1 VRKGINSM
9 LRQVITG
16 SAAVGLMA
24 AVVGSSLPSAAQDAE
39 FVMFGTGPDRLCNVL
54 ITKERLPV
62 METDGEDAVLTN
74 HTYDCPEPEQV
85 AQVAVIEPAA
95 PPPEPLPES
104 GLVYFD
110 FDRAELTAEAE
121 TTLNDII
128 ADIQDRELGGI
139 TVAGHADTAGPA
151 DYNMQL
157 SERRANNVAAEL
169 TRAGIPATI
178 ITTEAF
184 GETQLAV
191 ETPDN
196 TPAQPNRRAT
206 IDFER

>member
-1 VRKGINSM
+1 
-9 LRQVITG
+9 
-16 SAAVGLMA
+16 
-24 AVVGSSLPSAAQDAE
+24 
-39 FVMFGTGPDRLCNVL
+39 MFGTGPDRVCNVL
-54 ITKERLPV
+54 ITEERLPV
-62 METDGEDAVLTN
+62 LEKGDADAVFTN
-74 HTYDCPEPEQV
+74 QTYDCPEEEVV
-85 AQVAVIEPAA
+85 AAVIEPAA

-104 GLVYFD
+104 GLVYFE
-110 FDRAELTAEAE
+110 FDRAELTPEAEA
-121 TTLNDII
+121 TLNDII
-128 ADIQDRELGGI
+128 ADIQGRELGGI
-139 TVAGHADTAGPA
+139 TVAGHADTAGPP
-151 DYNMQL
+151 DYNMEL

-178 ITTEAF
+178 ISIEAF

>member
-1 VRKGINSM
+1 M
-9 LRQVITG
+9 FRQVLTC
-16 SAAVGLMA
+16 SAALALAA
-24 AVVGSSLPSAAQDAE
+24 AVVGAQPSAAQDAE
-39 FVMFGTGPDRLCNVL
+39 VGVFGTGPDRICNTL
-54 ITKERLPV
+54 LTKTGDPV
-62 METDGEDAVLTN
+62 MELSGDDAVLTN
-74 HTYDCPEPEQV
+74 HTFDCPEQV

-95 PPPEPLPES
+95 PPPAPLPES
-104 GLVYFD
+104 GRVYFE
-110 FDRAELTAEAE
+110 FDRAELTSDAEA
-121 TTLNDII
+121 TLNDII
-128 ADIQDRELGGI
+128 ADIQGRELGGI
-139 TVAGHADTAGPA
+139 TVAGHTDTAGPP

>member
-1 VRKGINSM
+1 M
-9 LRQVITG
+9 FRQVFTC
-16 SAAVGLMA
+16 SAALALA
-24 AVVGSSLPSAAQDAE
+24 AGVVGAQPSAAQDAD
-39 FVMFGTGPDRLCNVL
+39 VGVFGTGPDRICNTLLTKTGDPVL
-54 ITKERLPV
+54 EQGG
-62 METDGEDAVLTN
+62 DDAVLTN
-74 HTYDCPEPEQV
+74 HTFDCPEEVV
-85 AQVAVIEPAA
+85 AQMAVIEPAA

-104 GLVYFD
+104 GRVYFE
-110 FDRAELTAEAE
+110 FDRAELTPDAEA
-121 TTLNDII
+121 TLNDII
-128 ADIQDRELGGI
+128 ADIQGRELGGI
-139 TVAGHADTAGPA
+139 TVAGHTDTAGPP

-157 SERRANNVAAEL
+157 SQRRANNVAAEL

-178 ITTEAF
+178 ISTEAF

>member
-1 VRKGINSM
+1 M
-9 LRQVITG
+9 FRQVVTC
-16 SAAVGLMA
+16 SAAVGLVT
-24 AVVGSSLPSAAQDAE
+24 AVVGGSQPSAAQDAE
-39 FVMFGTGPDRLCNVL
+39 VVMFGTGPDRVCNVL
-54 ITKERLPV
+54 MTKESLPV
-62 METDGEDAVLTN
+62 MEKAEEGAVLTN
-74 HTYDCPEPEQV
+74 HTYDCPEEQQV
-85 AQVAVIEPAA
+85 AEVAQIEPAA

-104 GLVYFD
+104 GLVYFE

-139 TVAGHADTAGPA
+139 TVAGHADTAGPP

-169 TRAGIPATI
+169 TRAGIPSTI

-191 ETPDN
+191 QTPDN